1 MGENYKS
8 IGNLMAARDAYQEAV
23 NTVPSHMYSRYK
35 IVGLLMDMEHK
46 DEARELAN
54 EILNM
59 KEKVPSVAVREI
71 KDEMRQIVKELSNKN
86 R

>member
-1 MGENYKS
+1 
-8 IGNLMAARDAYQEAV
+8 
-23 NTVPSHMYSRYK
+23 
-35 IVGLLMDMEHK
+35 MDMEHK
-46 DEARELAN
+46 EEARELAN